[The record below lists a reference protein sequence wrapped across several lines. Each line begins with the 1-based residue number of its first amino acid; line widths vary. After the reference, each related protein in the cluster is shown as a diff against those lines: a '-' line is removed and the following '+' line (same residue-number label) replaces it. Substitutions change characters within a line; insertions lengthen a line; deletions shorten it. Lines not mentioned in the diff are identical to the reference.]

1 MEETMKKDILLL
13 DGANGTCLWAKTGD
27 NGPVWRFN
35 KLFPDAVKEL
45 ASEYIDVGSD
55 FVLSNT
61 FSANRPSVAPFDFSV
76 EEIVREGVI
85 LAKDAAGGRARVLLD
100 IGPLTGLLIPF
111 GNIAKEEAR
120 ECFREMMKYGMMEK
134 PDGIFLETFM
144 DLEMLKIACE
154 EARQYDVPLLCSMS
168 FTKYNPKKGGRTMFG
183 NTPKQIAETLAE
195 FGPEAIGLN
204 CSEGPE
210 ETLPIIKEYG
220 EVTDIPLI
228 YKPNAGKP
236 KVEGGS
242 EVDYSDF
249 AEEVSKAAEVPGL
262 KYIGGCCGS
271 SPLYIKALAEKIRT
285 L

>member
-1 MEETMKKDILLL
+1 MKKDIYLL

-27 NGPVWRFN
+27 KGPVWRYN
-35 KLFPDAVKEL
+35 KLFPDKVVEL
-45 ASEYIDVGSD
+45 AGEFIDAGSD

-61 FSANRPSVAPFDFSV
+61 FSANRPSVEPFDFSV

-85 LAKDAAGGRARVLLD
+85 LAKEAAKDRARVLLD

-111 GNIAKEEAR
+111 GKIAKEEAR
-120 ECFREMMKYGMMEK
+120 ETFAEMLKYGAMEK

-144 DLEMLKIACE
+144 DLEMLKIAAE
-154 EARQYDVPLLCSMS
+154 EASKYDLPLLLSMS

-183 NTPKQIAETLAE
+183 NNPAQIAKTLAPFE
-195 FGPEAIGLN
+195 PEAIGLN

-210 ETLPIIKEYG
+210 ETLPIIKEFA
-220 EVTDIPLI
+220 EVTDLPLI
-228 YKPNAGKP
+228 YKPNAGMP

-242 EVDYSDF
+242 EVDFDDF
-249 AEEVSKAAEVPGL
+249 AREVSKAADIPTL

-271 SPLYIKALAEKIRT
+271 SPKYIEALAKMLR
-285 L
+285 

>member
-1 MEETMKKDILLL
+1 MKKDIYLL

-27 NGPVWRFN
+27 NGPVWRYN
-35 KLFPDAVKEL
+35 KLFPDKVVEL
-45 ASEYIDVGSD
+45 AGEFINAGSD

-61 FSANRPSVAPFDFSV
+61 FSANRPSVEPFDFTV

-85 LAKDAAGGRARVLLD
+85 LAKEAAKDRAKVLLD

-111 GNIAKEEAR
+111 GKIAKEEAR
-120 ECFREMMKYGMMEK
+120 ETFAEMLKYGAMEK

-144 DLEMLKIACE
+144 DLEMLKIAAE
-154 EARQYDVPLLCSMS
+154 EASRYDLPLLLSMS

-183 NTPKQIAETLAE
+183 NTPKQIAKELSQFE
-195 FGPEAIGLN
+195 PEAIGLN

-210 ETLPIIKEYG
+210 ETLPIIKEFS
-220 EVTDIPLI
+220 EVTDMPLI
-228 YKPNAGKP
+228 YKPNAGMP

-242 EVDYSDF
+242 EVDFHDF
-249 AEEVSKAAEVPGL
+249 AREVSKAAEIPTL

-271 SPLYIKALAEKIRT
+271 SPEYIEALAKMLR
-285 L
+285 

>member
-1 MEETMKKDILLL
+1 MKKDIFLL
-13 DGANGTCLWAKTGD
+13 DGANGTCLWAKTD
-27 NGPVWRFN
+27 DKGPVWRYN
-35 KLFPDAVKEL
+35 KLFPDKVREL
-45 ASEYIDVGSD
+45 ADEFITAGSD

-61 FSANRPSVAPFDFSV
+61 FSANRPSVEPFDFTV

-85 LAKDAAGGRARVLLD
+85 LAKDAAKDRAKVLLD

-111 GNIAKEEAR
+111 GKIAKEEAR
-120 ECFREMMKYGMMEK
+120 ECFREMIKYGMMER
-134 PDGIFLETFM
+134 PDGIILETFM

-154 EARQYDVPLLCSMS
+154 EAVKYDVPLLCSMS

-183 NTPKQIAETLAE
+183 NTPKQIAEALAQ
-195 FGPEAIGLN
+195 FRPEAIGLN

-210 ETLPIIKEYG
+210 ETLPIIKEFS

-242 EVDYSDF
+242 ELDYNEF
-249 AEEVSKAAEVPGL
+249 AEDVSRAAAVPGV

-271 SPLYIKALAEKIRT
+271 SPLYIKALADKLET
-285 L
+285 M

>member
-1 MEETMKKDILLL
+1 MKKDIYLL

-27 NGPVWRFN
+27 KGPVWRYN
-35 KLFPDAVKEL
+35 KLFPDKVVEL
-45 ASEYIDVGSD
+45 AGEFIDAGSD

-61 FSANRPSVAPFDFSV
+61 FSANRPSVEPFDYSV

-85 LAKDAAGGRARVLLD
+85 LAKEAAKDRARVLLD

-111 GNIAKEEAR
+111 GKIAKEEAR
-120 ECFREMMKYGMMEK
+120 ETFAEMLKYGTMEK

-144 DLEMLKIACE
+144 DLEMLKIAAE
-154 EARQYDVPLLCSMS
+154 EASKYDLPLLLSMS

-183 NTPKQIAETLAE
+183 NNPAQIAKTLAPFE
-195 FGPEAIGLN
+195 PEAIGLN

-210 ETLPIIKEYG
+210 ETLPIIKEFA
-220 EVTDIPLI
+220 EVTDLPLI
-228 YKPNAGKP
+228 YKPNAGMP

-242 EVDYSDF
+242 EVDFDDF
-249 AEEVSKAAEVPGL
+249 AREVSKAAEIPTL

-271 SPLYIKALAEKIRT
+271 SPKYIEALAKMLR
-285 L
+285 

>member
-1 MEETMKKDILLL
+1 MKKDIYLL

-27 NGPVWRFN
+27 NGPVWRYN
-35 KLFPDAVKEL
+35 KLFPDKVKEL
-45 ASEYIDVGSD
+45 AEEFIDAGSD
-55 FVLSNT
+55 FILSNT
-61 FSANRPSVAPFDFSV
+61 FSANRPSVEPYDFSV

-85 LAKDAAGGRARVLLD
+85 LAKEAAQDRAKALLD

-111 GNIAKEEAR
+111 GKIAKEEAK
-120 ECFREMMKYGMMEK
+120 EFFGEMIKYGMMEK
-134 PDGIFLETFM
+134 PDGILLETFM
-144 DLEMLKIACE
+144 DLEMLKIACT
-154 EARQYDVPLLCSMS
+154 EARKYDAPLFCSMS

-183 NTPKQIAETLAE
+183 NTPAQIAKELAPFE
-195 FGPEAIGLN
+195 PEAIGLN

-210 ETLPIIKEYG
+210 ETLPIIKEFS

-242 EVDYSDF
+242 EVDFEDF
-249 AEEVSKAAEVPGL
+249 AREVSRAADIPGV

-271 SPLYIKALAEKIRT
+271 SPLYIEALAKK
-285 L
+285 LK

>member
-1 MEETMKKDILLL
+1 
-13 DGANGTCLWAKTGD
+13 
-27 NGPVWRFN
+27 
-35 KLFPDAVKEL
+35 
-45 ASEYIDVGSD
+45 
-55 FVLSNT
+55 
-61 FSANRPSVAPFDFSV
+61 
-76 EEIVREGVI
+76 
-85 LAKDAAGGRARVLLD
+85 
-100 IGPLTGLLIPF
+100 
-111 GNIAKEEAR
+111 
-120 ECFREMMKYGMMEK
+120 
-134 PDGIFLETFM
+134 
-144 DLEMLKIACE
+144 
-154 EARQYDVPLLCSMS
+154 
-168 FTKYNPKKGGRTMFG
+168 MFG
-183 NTPKQIAETLAE
+183 NTPRQISEAMAQFE
-195 FGPEAIGLN
+195 PEAIGLN

-249 AEEVSKAAEVPGL
+249 ADEVSKAAEVPGV

>member
-1 MEETMKKDILLL
+1 MNKNIYLL

-27 NGPVWRFN
+27 KGPVWRYN
-35 KLFPDAVKEL
+35 KLFPDKVKEL
-45 ASEYIDVGSD
+45 ACEFIDAGSD

-61 FSANRPSVAPFDFSV
+61 FSANKPSVDPYDFSV

-85 LAKDAAGGRARVLLD
+85 LAKDAAGNRAKVLLD

-111 GNIAKEEAR
+111 GKIAREEAR
-120 ECFREMMKYGMMEK
+120 DYFSEMIKYGMMEH

-144 DLEMLKIACE
+144 DLEMLKIAAE
-154 EARQYDVPLLCSMS
+154 EARQYDVPLLLSMS

-183 NTPKQIAETLAE
+183 NNPKQIAETLAP
-195 FGPEAIGLN
+195 FRPEAIGLN

-210 ETLPIIKEYG
+210 ETLPIIKEFS

-228 YKPNAGKP
+228 YKPNAGMP

-242 EVDYSDF
+242 EVDYDDF
-249 AEEVSKAAEVPGL
+249 AREVSKAADVPGV

-271 SPLYIKALAEKIRT
+271 SPAYIRALADKLENM
-285 L
+285 

>member
-1 MEETMKKDILLL
+1 MKKDIYLL

-27 NGPVWRFN
+27 KGPDWRYN
-35 KLFPDAVKEL
+35 KLFPDKVVEL
-45 ASEYIDVGSD
+45 AGEFIDAGSD

-61 FSANRPSVAPFDFSV
+61 FSANRPSVEPFDFSV

-85 LAKDAAGGRARVLLD
+85 LAKEAAKDRARVLLD

-111 GNIAKEEAR
+111 GKIAKDEAR
-120 ECFREMMKYGMMEK
+120 ETFAEMLKYGTMEK

-144 DLEMLKIACE
+144 DLEMLKIAAE
-154 EARQYDVPLLCSMS
+154 EASKYDLPLLLSMS

-183 NTPKQIAETLAE
+183 NNPAQIAKTLAPFE
-195 FGPEAIGLN
+195 PEAIGLN

-210 ETLPIIKEYG
+210 ETLPIIKEFA
-220 EVTDIPLI
+220 EVTDLPLI
-228 YKPNAGKP
+228 YKPNAGMP

-242 EVDYSDF
+242 EVDFDDF
-249 AEEVSKAAEVPGL
+249 AREVSKAAEIPTL

-271 SPLYIKALAEKIRT
+271 SPKYIEALAKMLR
-285 L
+285 

>member
-1 MEETMKKDILLL
+1 MKKDIYLL

-27 NGPVWRFN
+27 NGPVWRYN
-35 KLFPDAVKEL
+35 KMFPDKVVEL
-45 ASEYIDVGSD
+45 AGEFIDAGSD

-61 FSANRPSVAPFDFSV
+61 FSANRPSVEPFDFNV
-76 EEIVREGVI
+76 EEIIREGII
-85 LAKDAAGGRARVLLD
+85 LAKEAAKDRAKVLFD

-111 GNIAKEEAR
+111 GKIAKEEAR
-120 ECFREMMKYGMMEK
+120 EIFAEMVKYGMLER
-134 PDGIFLETFM
+134 PDGIILETFM

-154 EARQYDVPLLCSMS
+154 EAVKYDVPLLCSMS
-168 FTKYNPKKGGRTMFG
+168 FTKYHAKKGGRTMFG
-183 NTPKQIAETLAE
+183 NTPAQISKELAP
-195 FGPEAIGLN
+195 FKPEAIGLN

-210 ETLPIIKEYG
+210 ETLPIIKEFS
-220 EVTDIPLI
+220 EATDIPLI
-228 YKPNAGKP
+228 YKPNAGMP

-249 AEEVSKAAEVPGL
+249 AEEVSKAALVPGV

-271 SPLYIKALAEKIRT
+271 SPLYIKALADKLST

>member
-1 MEETMKKDILLL
+1 MKKDIYLL
-13 DGANGTCLWAKTGD
+13 DGANGTSLWQKTGD

-35 KLFPDAVKEL
+35 KLFPNAVRELTCEFIDA
-45 ASEYIDVGSD
+45 GSD

-61 FSANRPSVAPFDFSV
+61 FSANRPSVEPYDFTV
-76 EEIVREGVI
+76 EETVREGVI
-85 LAKDAAGGRARVLLD
+85 IAKDAAKDRAKVLLD

-111 GNIAKEEAR
+111 GKIAKDEAR
-120 ECFREMMKYGMMEK
+120 EFFGEMIKCGTMEK

-144 DLEMLKIACE
+144 DLDMLKIACE
-154 EARQYDVPLLCSMS
+154 EAVKYDVPLLCSMS

-183 NTPKQIAETLAE
+183 NTPKQIAEALAA
-195 FGPEAIGLN
+195 FKPEAIGLN

-210 ETLPIIKEYG
+210 ETFPIIKEYS

-236 KVEGGS
+236 KVEGGN

-249 AEEVSKAAEVPGL
+249 AEEVSKAALIPGV

-271 SPLYIKALAEKIRT
+271 SPLYIKALADKLETI
-285 L
+285 

>member
-1 MEETMKKDILLL
+1 MKKDIYLL
-13 DGANGTCLWAKTGD
+13 DGANGTSLWQKTGD

-35 KLFPDAVKEL
+35 KLFPDAVREL
-45 ASEYIDVGSD
+45 TCEFIDAGSD

-61 FSANRPSVAPFDFSV
+61 FSANRPSVEPYDFTV
-76 EEIVREGVI
+76 EETVREGVI
-85 LAKDAAGGRARVLLD
+85 IAKDAAKDRARVLLD

-111 GNIAKEEAR
+111 GKIAKDEAR
-120 ECFREMMKYGMMEK
+120 EFFGEMIKYGMMEK

-154 EARQYDVPLLCSMS
+154 EAVKYDVPLLCSMS

-183 NTPKQIAETLAE
+183 NTPKQIAEALAA
-195 FGPEAIGLN
+195 FKPEAIGLN

-210 ETLPIIKEYG
+210 ETFPIIKEYS
-220 EVTDIPLI
+220 EVTDISLI

-236 KVEGGS
+236 KVEGGN

-249 AEEVSKAAEVPGL
+249 AEEVSKAALIPGV

-271 SPLYIKALAEKIRT
+271 SPLYIKALADKLETI
-285 L
+285 

>member
-1 MEETMKKDILLL
+1 MNKDIYLL
-13 DGANGTCLWAKTGD
+13 DGANGTSLWAKTGD

-35 KLFPDAVKEL
+35 RLFPDSVREL
-45 ASEYIDVGSD
+45 TCEFIVAGSD

-61 FSANRPSVAPFDFSV
+61 FSANRPSVEPFDFTV
-76 EEIVREGVI
+76 EEIVREGI
-85 LAKDAAGGRARVLLD
+85 IIAKDAAKDRAKVLFD

-111 GNIAKEEAR
+111 GKIAKEEAR
-120 ECFREMMKYGMMEK
+120 EVFSEMIKYGMMEK

-144 DLEMLKIACE
+144 DLEMLKIACS
-154 EARQYDVPLLCSMS
+154 EAIKYDVPLLCSMS

-183 NTPKQIAETLAE
+183 NTPKQIAETLAQ
-195 FGPEAIGLN
+195 FRPEAIGLN

-210 ETLPIIKEYG
+210 ETLPIIKEFS

-242 EVDYSDF
+242 ELDYNEF
-249 AEEVSKAAEVPGL
+249 AEDVSRAAAVPGV

-271 SPLYIKALAEKIRT
+271 SPLYIKALADKLET
-285 L
+285 M

>member
-1 MEETMKKDILLL
+1 MKKDIYLL

-27 NGPVWRFN
+27 NGPVWRYN
-35 KLFPDAVKEL
+35 KLFPDKVVEL
-45 ASEYIDVGSD
+45 AGEFIDAGSD

-61 FSANRPSVAPFDFSV
+61 FSANRPSVEPFDFTV

-85 LAKDAAGGRARVLLD
+85 LAKEAAKDRAKVLLD

-111 GNIAKEEAR
+111 GKIAKEEAR
-120 ECFREMMKYGMMEK
+120 ETFAEMLKYGAMEK

-144 DLEMLKIACE
+144 DLEMLKIAAE
-154 EARQYDVPLLCSMS
+154 EASRYDLPLLLSMS

-183 NTPKQIAETLAE
+183 NTPKQIAKELSQFE
-195 FGPEAIGLN
+195 PEAIGLN

-210 ETLPIIKEYG
+210 ETLPIIKEFS
-220 EVTDIPLI
+220 EVTDMPLI
-228 YKPNAGKP
+228 YKPNAGMP

-242 EVDYSDF
+242 EVDFHDF
-249 AEEVSKAAEVPGL
+249 AREVSKAAEIPTL

-271 SPLYIKALAEKIRT
+271 SPEYIEALAKMLR
-285 L
+285 

>member
-1 MEETMKKDILLL
+1 MEETMKKDIFLL
-13 DGANGTCLWAKTGD
+13 DGANGTCLWAKTD
-27 NGPVWRFN
+27 DKGPVWRYN
-35 KLFPDAVKEL
+35 KLFPDKVREL
-45 ASEYIDVGSD
+45 ADEFITAGSD

-61 FSANRPSVAPFDFSV
+61 FSANRPSVEPFDFTV

-85 LAKDAAGGRARVLLD
+85 LAKDAAKDRAKVLLD

-111 GNIAKEEAR
+111 GKIAKEEAR
-120 ECFREMMKYGMMEK
+120 ECFREMIKYGMMER
-134 PDGIFLETFM
+134 PDGIILETFM

-154 EARQYDVPLLCSMS
+154 EAVKYDVPLLCSMS

-183 NTPKQIAETLAE
+183 NTPKQIAEALAQ
-195 FGPEAIGLN
+195 FRPEAIGLN

-210 ETLPIIKEYG
+210 ETLPIIKEFS

-242 EVDYSDF
+242 ELDYNEF
-249 AEEVSKAAEVPGL
+249 AEDVSRAAAVPGV

-271 SPLYIKALAEKIRT
+271 SPLYIKALADKLET
-285 L
+285 M

>member
-1 MEETMKKDILLL
+1 MKKDIFLL
-13 DGANGTCLWAKTGD
+13 DGANGTCLWAKTD
-27 NGPVWRFN
+27 DKGPVWRYN
-35 KLFPDAVKEL
+35 KLFPDKVREL
-45 ASEYIDVGSD
+45 ADEFITAGSD

-61 FSANRPSVAPFDFSV
+61 FSANRPSVEPFDFTV

-85 LAKDAAGGRARVLLD
+85 LAKDAAKDRAKVLLD

-111 GNIAKEEAR
+111 GKIAKEEAR
-120 ECFREMMKYGMMEK
+120 ECFQEMIKYGMMEH
-134 PDGIFLETFM
+134 PDGIILETFM

-154 EARQYDVPLLCSMS
+154 EAVKYDVPLLCSMS

-183 NTPKQIAETLAE
+183 NTPKQIAEALAQ
-195 FGPEAIGLN
+195 FRPEAIGLN

-210 ETLPIIKEYG
+210 ETLPIIKEFS

-242 EVDYSDF
+242 ELDYNEF
-249 AEEVSKAAEVPGL
+249 AEDVSRAAAVPGV

-271 SPLYIKALAEKIRT
+271 SPLYIKALADKLET
-285 L
+285 M

>member
-1 MEETMKKDILLL
+1 MKKDIYLL

-27 NGPVWRFN
+27 TGPVWRYN
-35 KLFPDAVKEL
+35 KMFPDKVMEL
-45 ASEYIDVGSD
+45 AGEFIDAGSD

-61 FSANRPSVAPFDFSV
+61 FSANRPSVEPYDFSV

-85 LAKDAAGGRARVLLD
+85 LAKEAAKGRAKALLD

-111 GNIAKEEAR
+111 GKIAKEEAK
-120 ECFREMMKYGMMEK
+120 EYFGEMIKYGMMEK
-134 PDGIFLETFM
+134 PDGILLETFM
-144 DLEMLKIACE
+144 DLEMLKIACT
-154 EARQYDVPLLCSMS
+154 EARKYDAPLFCSMS

-183 NTPKQIAETLAE
+183 NTPAQITKELSVFE
-195 FGPEAIGLN
+195 PEAIGLN

-210 ETLPIIKEYG
+210 ETLPIIKEFS

-228 YKPNAGKP
+228 YKPNAGMP

-242 EVDYSDF
+242 EVDYEDF
-249 AEEVSKAAEVPGL
+249 AREVSKAAELPGV

-271 SPLYIKALAEKIRT
+271 SPLYIEALAKKLRS

>member
-1 MEETMKKDILLL
+1 MNKDIFLL
-13 DGANGTCLWAKTGD
+13 DGANGTSLWAKTGD

-35 KLFPDAVKEL
+35 KLFPDSVREL
-45 ASEYIDVGSD
+45 TCEFIDAGSD

-61 FSANRPSVAPFDFSV
+61 FSANRPSVDPFDFTV
-76 EEIVREGVI
+76 EEIVREGI
-85 LAKDAAGGRARVLLD
+85 IIAKDAAKDRAKVLFD

-111 GNIAKEEAR
+111 GKIAKEEAR
-120 ECFREMMKYGMMEK
+120 ECFGEMIKYGMMEK

-154 EARQYDVPLLCSMS
+154 EARKFDIPLLCSMS

-183 NTPKQIAETLAE
+183 NTPKQIAEELSQ
-195 FGPEAIGLN
+195 FRPEAIGLN

-210 ETLPIIKEYG
+210 ETLPIIKEYS

-242 EVDYSDF
+242 EVDYTDF
-249 AEEVSKAAEVPGL
+249 AAEVSKAAEIPGV

-271 SPLYIKALAEKIRT
+271 SPMYIRALAEKIKRV
-285 L
+285 

>member
-1 MEETMKKDILLL
+1 MKKDIYLL

-27 NGPVWRFN
+27 KGPVWRYN
-35 KLFPDAVKEL
+35 KLFPDKVVEL
-45 ASEYIDVGSD
+45 AGEFIDAGSD

-61 FSANRPSVAPFDFSV
+61 FSANRPSVEPFDFSV

-85 LAKDAAGGRARVLLD
+85 LAKEAAKDRARVLLD

-111 GNIAKEEAR
+111 GKIAKEEAR
-120 ECFREMMKYGMMEK
+120 ETFAEMLKYGAMEK

-144 DLEMLKIACE
+144 DLEMLKIAAE
-154 EARQYDVPLLCSMS
+154 EASKYDLPLLLSMS

-183 NTPKQIAETLAE
+183 NNPAQIAKTLAPFE
-195 FGPEAIGLN
+195 PEAIGLN

-210 ETLPIIKEYG
+210 ETLPIIKEFA
-220 EVTDIPLI
+220 EVTDLPLI
-228 YKPNAGKP
+228 YKPNAGMP

-242 EVDYSDF
+242 EVDFDDF
-249 AEEVSKAAEVPGL
+249 AREVSKAAEIPTL

-271 SPLYIKALAEKIRT
+271 SPKYIEALAKMLR
-285 L
+285 